1 MCVIRTITQRPL
13 IAGVLLVEV
22 TNLVFVTRLQEK
34 G

>member
-13 IAGVLLVEV
+13 IPGVLLVEV